1 MEAGEAADSWTSPA
15 SAETAAH
22 IFASAVRAL
31 QEQSGLKT
39 THLQAAHAAAIEE
52 AVSAAR
58 CQAIEEAAV
67 RFAQERNA
75 EVAEAVAVAVASA
88 TLKYEQQRLEEK
100 SGTEAQI
107 RQLREQHE
115 ATVHVSAARISEIE
129 ERVRAE
135 EQEAARKALAE
146 AVTEATVRIQEE
158 HRKAMA
164 DAQLELSMQHGKEKD
179 QAVEEAV
186 ARTRDEMTQT
196 LSDKYES
203 RLNRL
208 LVGIA
213 ESDAAHEARRAALQL
228 QLCQANEA
236 LKLTLDRLTA
246 HKQPKR

>member
-1 MEAGEAADSWTSPA
+1 M
-15 SAETAAH
+15 
-22 IFASAVRAL
+22 
-31 QEQSGLKT
+31 
-39 THLQAAHAAAIEE
+39 
-52 AVSAAR
+52 
-58 CQAIEEAAV
+58 
-67 RFAQERNA
+67 RFAQERNT
-75 EVAEAVAVAVASA
+75 EVAEAVAAAVASA

-100 SGTEAQI
+100 SAREAQI

-115 ATVHVSAARISEIE
+115 ATVHVSAARIRETE

-135 EQEAARKALAE
+135 EQEAARKALVE
-146 AVTEATVRIQEE
+146 AVKEATVRIQEE
-158 HRKAMA
+158 HQKAMA